1 MLFFTLVTF
10 KWLFSYC
17 AVFPLFECSVIMLC
31 CECVNKTLDLAQKF
45 ACLVQKNPQ
54 QQQNYDKQM
63 IIMMRNNDKWKGNS
77 LVSIHLK
84 YSNSRKRCKQIG
96 VYMNTENNFVPLKT
110 LKRGYDRKQ

>member
-1 MLFFTLVTF
+1 
-10 KWLFSYC
+10 
-17 AVFPLFECSVIMLC
+17 
-31 CECVNKTLDLAQKF
+31 
-45 ACLVQKNPQ
+45 
-54 QQQNYDKQM
+54 
-63 IIMMRNNDKWKGNS
+63 MRNNDKLKGNS